1 VATLVLNRIGL
12 REVVVGPSGRK
23 TEHKMKIQSPGR
35 VLVFGDDMRIFL
47 AVVRSLGR
55 SGKEVHAVPFN
66 WRAPALKSRYIA
78 AIHRVPRYSDDPDG
92 WLAAVRRLLE
102 QQSFDLIVP
111 CCDDRSILS
120 FDRHRDAFARF
131 RMAIPGSNAMDLLFD
146 KAQTRALCAQ
156 LGVPITAGEV
166 LGSADTA
173 SGLIARYG
181 LPLVIKPAR
190 SYSLDRLDA
199 WGKVHIAETAAEL
212 ERVLAQI
219 TERERYLVEQYF
231 DGVGTGVSVLAREG
245 RILNAFQHRRLR
257 EGWGGSSSHRISEP
271 IDPDLLHA
279 CKEIANFT
287 ALTGVCMF
295 EFRFNLDT
303 KRWILLE
310 TNARFWGSLPLPIS
324 LGVDFPRYLYDLF
337 VHYQVHPQV
346 PYQEG
351 AMSRNVTLD
360 ALNLISD
367 FRRRKR
373 GELGSW
379 LSAAASF
386 VTQPVRW
393 ATGKER
399 SDSFVWDDLLPAFS
413 ECAQLAEIIR
423 EKRYRD
429 RVGKPRRRRNERMA

>member
-1 VATLVLNRIGL
+1 
-12 REVVVGPSGRK
+12 
-23 TEHKMKIQSPGR
+23 MQIQSPGR

-55 SGKEVHAVPFN
+55 SGKQVHAVPFN

-78 AIHRVPRYSDDPDG
+78 AIHQVPRYSDDPEA
-92 WLAAVRRLLE
+92 WLRAVRGLLE

-120 FDRHRDAFARF
+120 FDRHREAFAGF
-131 RMAIPGSNAMDLLFD
+131 RVAIPGSNAMGLLFD
-146 KAQTRALCAQ
+146 KAQTRSLCAK
-156 LGVPITAGEV
+156 LGVPITAGAP
-166 LGSADTA
+166 LGPADTA

-231 DGVGTGVSVLAREG
+231 AGAGVGVSVLAQDG

-271 IDPDLLHA
+271 INPDLLQA
-279 CKEIANFT
+279 CKKIASFT
-287 ALTGVCMF
+287 AFTGVCMF

-303 KRWILLE
+303 RRWILLE

-324 LGVDFPRYLYDLF
+324 LGMDFPRYLYDLL
-337 VHYQVHPQV
+337 VHQQVHPQA
-346 PYQEG
+346 PYREG
-351 AMSRNVTLD
+351 VMSRNVTLD
-360 ALNLISD
+360 ALNLISSL
-367 FRRRKR
+367 RRRSR
-373 GELGSW
+373 DGFGSW
-379 LSAAASF
+379 LSAAGGF
-386 VTQPVRW
+386 VSQPVRW
-393 ATGKER
+393 ATGKEC
-399 SDSFVWDDLLPAFS
+399 SDSFVVDDLRPAFS
-413 ECAQLAEIIR
+413 ELAQLTAIIR
-423 EKRYRD
+423 EKRHRD
-429 RVGKPRRRRNERMA
+429 RVGKPRRRRNEQTA

>member
-1 VATLVLNRIGL
+1 MT
-12 REVVVGPSGRK
+12 
-23 TEHKMKIQSPGR
+23 IQSPGR

-47 AVVRSLGR
+47 AVVRSMGR

-66 WRAPALKSRYIA
+66 WGAPALKSRYIA
-78 AIHRVPRYSDDPDG
+78 GIHLVPRYSDDPEG
-92 WLAAVRRLLE
+92 WLGAIRSLLE
-102 QQSFDLIVP
+102 QHSFDLIVP

-120 FDRHRDAFARF
+120 FDRHRKEFSKF
-131 RMAIPGSNAMDLLFD
+131 RVAIPGSSAIELLFD
-146 KAQTRALCAQ
+146 KVQTRALCVK
-156 LGVPITAGEV
+156 LGIPITAGKT
-166 LGSADTA
+166 LGPTDTT

-199 WGKVHIAETAAEL
+199 WGKVFVVETAPEL
-212 ERVLAQI
+212 DHVLAQI

-231 DGVGTGVSVLAREG
+231 HGAGIGVSVLAHEG

-271 IDPDLLHA
+271 IDPALLHA

-287 ALTGVCMF
+287 ALSGVCMF

-303 KRWILLE
+303 KRWILIE

-324 LGVDFPRYLYDLF
+324 LGIDFPRYLYDLL
-337 VHYQVHPQV
+337 VHQQVHPQM

-351 AMSRNVTLD
+351 VMSRNVTLD
-360 ALNLISD
+360 ALNLISEL
-367 FRRRKR
+367 RRRRR
-373 GELGSW
+373 GEFGSW
-379 LSAAASF
+379 LRAAGSF

-399 SDSFVWDDLLPAFS
+399 SDSFVWDDLRPAFR
-413 ECAQLAEIIR
+413 ECVQLIELIR
-423 EKRYRD
+423 EKKYRD
-429 RVGKPRRRRNERMA
+429 RVGKPQRRRSERTA

>member
-1 VATLVLNRIGL
+1 MQI
-12 REVVVGPSGRK
+12 P
-23 TEHKMKIQSPGR
+23 SPGR

-66 WRAPALKSRYIA
+66 WHAPALKSRYIT
-78 AIHRVPRYSDDPDG
+78 AIHQVPRYSDDPEG
-92 WLAAVRRLLE
+92 WLGAVRGLLE
-102 QQSFDLIVP
+102 QYSFDLIVP

-131 RMAIPGSNAMDLLFD
+131 RVAIPGPNAMGLLFD
-146 KAQTRALCAQ
+146 KAQTRALCAK
-156 LGVPITAGEV
+156 LGVPITAGAH
-166 LGSADTA
+166 LGPADTA
-173 SGLIARYG
+173 SDLIARYG

-212 ERVLAQI
+212 AHVLAQI

-231 DGVGTGVSVLAREG
+231 AGAGVGVSVLAQEG

-271 IDPDLLHA
+271 INPDLLHA
-279 CKEIANFT
+279 CKEIASFT
-287 ALTGVCMF
+287 ALTGACMF

-303 KRWILLE
+303 RRWILLE

-324 LGVDFPRYLYDLF
+324 LGMDFPRYLYDLF
-337 VHYQVHPQV
+337 VHQQVHPQA
-346 PYQEG
+346 PYREG
-351 AMSRNVTLD
+351 VMSRNITLD
-360 ALNLISD
+360 ALNLISSL
-367 FRRRKR
+367 RRRSR
-373 GELGSW
+373 GGFGSW
-379 LSAAASF
+379 LRAAGGF

-393 ATGKER
+393 ATGKEC
-399 SDSFVWDDLLPAFS
+399 SDSFVLDDLRPAFS
-413 ECAQLAEIIR
+413 EFAQLAAILR
-423 EKRYRD
+423 EKRHRD
-429 RVGKPRRRRNERMA
+429 RVGKPRRRRNEQTA